1 MAPLF
6 IKFDL
11 STSHIILRN
20 QALMQLL
27 DIVKSQHL
35 LISKSSPLLLFLAT
49 SFDPTA
55 LNFSKDTKG
64 TNI

>member
-1 MAPLF
+1 
-6 IKFDL
+6 
-11 STSHIILRN
+11 
-20 QALMQLL
+20 MQLL

-35 LISKSSPLLLFLAT
+35 LILKSSPLLLFLAS

-64 TNI
+64 TNV

>member
-1 MAPLF
+1 
-6 IKFDL
+6 
-11 STSHIILRN
+11 
-20 QALMQLL
+20 MQLL
-27 DIVKSQHL
+27 DFLKSQHL
-35 LISKSSPLLLFLAT
+35 LILTSWPLGLFLAS